1 MYICLSKI
9 NVMKRFLIFGITIS
23 SALVFAQDIN
33 VDANNNNIES
43 NNLFEEMVT
52 EITVHNTS
60 NVSKNIK
67 VSREVINETEG
78 SSNYFCWDLCYLPN
92 VNISTNPINF
102 SGGEIN
108 ESSFSVHYTP
118 NGNEGETRIRYC
130 AFDEQNVADSACVV
144 VRYYAS
150 STVEIDDFDSYY
162 FSEFYPNP
170 SSLFTKFSYKILA
183 TQQCE
188 VVVLD
193 MLGNIVKK
201 HQLSSDKGELR
212 FTVTDLNAGLYFAN
226 IMIDGQL
233 HEIKRLIVSE

>member
-1 MYICLSKI
+1 MKGFLFFSLTICSL
-9 NVMKRFLIFGITIS
+9 
-23 SALVFAQDIN
+23 LVFAQNIS

-43 NNLFEEMVT
+43 NNLFEEMIT

-78 SSNYFCWDLCYLPN
+78 SSNYFCWDLCYLPI
-92 VNISTNPINF
+92 VDISTNPINF

-150 STVEIDDFDSYY
+150 STVNIDDFNSFY

-170 SSLFTKFSYKILA
+170 SSSITKFSYNILPS
-183 TQQCE
+183 QLCE

-193 MLGNIVKK
+193 MLGNIVEK

-212 FTVTDLNAGLYFAN
+212 FTVTDLNVGLYFAN
-226 IMIDGQL
+226 IMVDGQL
-233 HEIKRLIVSE
+233 HEIKRFIVSE

>member
-1 MYICLSKI
+1 
-9 NVMKRFLIFGITIS
+9 MKGFLIFCLTICS
-23 SALVFAQDIN
+23 VLVFGQDIN
-33 VDANNNNIES
+33 VNANNNNIES

-78 SSNYFCWDLCYLPN
+78 SSNYFCWDLCYLPI

-108 ESSFSVHYTP
+108 ESSFSVHYSP

-150 STVEIDDFDSYY
+150 STVNINDFNSYY

-170 SSLFTKFSYKILA
+170 SSLITEFSYNIL
-183 TQQCE
+183 TNQQCE

-201 HQLSSDKGELR
+201 HQLSREDGKLR
-212 FTVTDLNAGLYFAN
+212 LSVTDLKAGLYFAN
-226 IMIDGQL
+226 IMADGQL
-233 HEIKRLIVSE
+233 HEIKRLIVSD